1 MRNHMDLSARPETS
15 ARQRLQ
21 RSWTMS
27 VAAAAVTV
35 VACTASPAAA
45 EVIVEDFESLPPYN
59 TWNPYVNVVSDLRFR
74 ATQNGRPSFGGGVE
88 Q

>member
-45 EVIVEDFESLPPYN
+45 EVIVEDFES
-59 TWNPYVNVVSDLRFR
+59 
-74 ATQNGRPSFGGGVE
+74 
-88 Q
+88 